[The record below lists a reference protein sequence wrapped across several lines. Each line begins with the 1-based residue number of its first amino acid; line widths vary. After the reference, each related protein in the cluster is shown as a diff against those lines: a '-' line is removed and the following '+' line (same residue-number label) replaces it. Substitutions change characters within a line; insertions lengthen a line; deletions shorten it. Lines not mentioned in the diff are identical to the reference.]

1 MCVRGRESLRVLYNA
16 ADENRKGKRTMY
28 KEIIYEVV
36 DPVATI
42 TINRPE
48 RLNALTARTQVELK
62 HAMIAAER
70 DERVVGI
77 VLTGAGRAF
86 SAGADMRSLAEIAE
100 RRSVDRDETL
110 VQLEAESRDREVDPE
125 FRVTW
130 SFIPSLKKPVVAAVN
145 GPCAGMS
152 TAIATMCD
160 LRFASD
166 SAVFTTSFSQRG
178 LVAEHGLSWMLPR
191 LIGPAKALD
200 LLWSARRVDAQEAE
214 RLGLVDRVVPGDEL
228 LATAR
233 GYIED
238 LARNSSPASIMI
250 MKRQVYLHLMKPLHE
265 AMEDTNRLMA
275 ESLTRDDF
283 REGVA
288 SFMEKRAPAFPRV

>member
-1 MCVRGRESLRVLYNA
+1 
-16 ADENRKGKRTMY
+16 MY
-28 KEIIYEVV
+28 EEMLYEVQ

-42 TINRPE
+42 TLNRPE

-62 HAMIAAER
+62 HAMFAAER
-70 DERVVGI
+70 DERVVGV

-86 SAGADMRSLAEIAE
+86 SAGADMRALAEIAE
-100 RRSVDRDETL
+100 ARGIRPDESL
-110 VQLEAESRDREVDPE
+110 AQMEAECREREVEPE

-130 SFIPSLKKPVVAAVN
+130 SFIPSLKKPVIAAVN

-160 LRFASD
+160 LRFASE

-191 LIGPAKALD
+191 LVGPAKALD
-200 LLWSARRVDAQEAE
+200 LLWSARRVDAREAE
-214 RLGLVDRVVPGDEL
+214 RLGLVDRVVPGEEL

-238 LARNSSPASIMI
+238 LAAHASPTSIMV
-250 MKRQVYLHLMKPLHE
+250 MKRQVYLHLMRPLHE

-275 ESLTRDDF
+275 ESLRRDDF

-288 SFMEKRAPAFPRV
+288 SFVEKRAPAFPRV

>member
-1 MCVRGRESLRVLYNA
+1 
-16 ADENRKGKRTMY
+16 MY
-28 KEIIYEVV
+28 EEIIYEVE

-48 RLNALTARTQVELK
+48 RLNALTARTQVEIK

-77 VLTGAGRAF
+77 ILTAPGRAF

-100 RRSVDRDETL
+100 RRGIEQDQSL
-110 VQLEAESRDREVDPE
+110 AQLEAQCRDREVARE
-125 FRVTW
+125 LRVRW
-130 SFIPSLKKPVVAAVN
+130 SFLPSLKKRVIAAVN

-160 LRFASD
+160 LRFASE
-166 SAVFTTSFSQRG
+166 SAVFTTSLSQRG

-191 LIGPAKALD
+191 LVGPAKALD
-200 LLWSARRVDAQEAE
+200 LLWSARRVDAREAE

-238 LARNSSPASIMI
+238 LAAHASPTSIMV
-250 MKRQVYLHLMKPLHE
+250 MKRQVYLHLMRPLRE

-275 ESLTRDDF
+275 ESLRRDDF

-288 SFMEKRAPAFPRV
+288 SFVEKRAPAFPRI

>member
-1 MCVRGRESLRVLYNA
+1 
-16 ADENRKGKRTMY
+16 MY
-28 KEIIYEVV
+28 EEIIYVV
-36 DPVATI
+36 EDPVATI

-77 VLTGAGRAF
+77 ILTGAGRAF

-100 RRSVDRDETL
+100 RRGIEQDQSL
-110 VQLEAESRDREVDPE
+110 AQLEAQCRNREVDPE
-125 FRVTW
+125 LRVTW
-130 SFIPSLKKPVVAAVN
+130 SFIPSLKKPVIAAVN

-160 LRFASD
+160 LRFASE

-191 LIGPAKALD
+191 LVGPAKALD
-200 LLWSARRVDAQEAE
+200 LLWSARRVDAREAE

-238 LARNSSPASIMI
+238 LAAHASPTSIMV
-250 MKRQVYLHLMKPLHE
+250 MKRQVYLHLMRPLHE

-275 ESLTRDDF
+275 ESLRRDDF

-288 SFMEKRAPAFPRV
+288 SFVEKRAPAFPRV

>member
-1 MCVRGRESLRVLYNA
+1 
-16 ADENRKGKRTMY
+16 MY
-28 KEIIYEVV
+28 EEIIYEVV

-48 RLNALTARTQVELK
+48 RLNALTARTQVEIK

-77 VLTGAGRAF
+77 ILTGAGRAF

-100 RRSVDRDETL
+100 RRAIDKDESL
-110 VQLEAESRDREVDPE
+110 ARLEAECRGREVAPE

-130 SFIPSLKKPVVAAVN
+130 SFIPSLKKPVIAAVN

-178 LVAEHGLSWMLPR
+178 LVAEHGLSWILPR
-191 LIGPAKALD
+191 LLGPAKALD

-214 RLGLVDRVVPGDEL
+214 RLGLVDRVVPGDDL

-238 LARNSSPASIMI
+238 LARNNSPVSIMI

-288 SFMEKRAPAFPRV
+288 SFVEKRAPTFSRV

>member
-1 MCVRGRESLRVLYNA
+1 
-16 ADENRKGKRTMY
+16 MY
-28 KEIIYEVV
+28 EEIIYEVV

-48 RLNALTARTQVELK
+48 RLNALTARTQVEIK

-70 DERVVGI
+70 DERAVGI
-77 VLTGAGRAF
+77 ILTGAGRAF

-100 RRSVDRDETL
+100 RRAVDQDDTL
-110 VQLEAESRDREVDPE
+110 AHLEAESRGREVDPE
-125 FRVTW
+125 FRITW
-130 SFIPSLKKPVVAAVN
+130 SFIPSLKKPVIAAVN

-178 LVAEHGLSWMLPR
+178 LVAEHGLSWILPR

-200 LLWSARRVDAQEAE
+200 MLWSARRVDAQQAA

-233 GYIED
+233 DYIED

-288 SFMEKRAPAFPRV
+288 SFVEKRAPAFPRV

>member
-1 MCVRGRESLRVLYNA
+1 
-16 ADENRKGKRTMY
+16 MY
-28 KEIIYEVV
+28 EEIIYEVEE
-36 DPVATI
+36 PVATI
-42 TINRPE
+42 TINRPA
-48 RLNALTARTQVELK
+48 RLNALTARTQVEIK

-77 VLTGAGRAF
+77 ILTGAGRAF

-100 RRSVDRDETL
+100 RRAVDQDDTL
-110 VQLEAESRDREVDPE
+110 AHLEAESRGREVDPE

-130 SFIPSLKKPVVAAVN
+130 SFIPSLKKPVIAAVN

-178 LVAEHGLSWMLPR
+178 LVAEHGLSWILPR

-214 RLGLVDRVVPGDEL
+214 RLGLVDRVVPDDEL
-228 LATAR
+228 LPTTR

-288 SFMEKRAPAFPRV
+288 SFVEKRAPAFPRV

>member
-1 MCVRGRESLRVLYNA
+1 
-16 ADENRKGKRTMY
+16 MY
-28 KEIIYEVV
+28 EEIIYEVV

-48 RLNALTARTQVELK
+48 RLNALTARTQVEIK

-70 DERVVGI
+70 DGRVVGI
-77 VLTGAGRAF
+77 ILTGAGRAF

-100 RRSVDRDETL
+100 RRAVAQDDSL
-110 VQLEAESRDREVDPE
+110 AQLEAECRGSQVDPE

-130 SFIPSLKKPVVAAVN
+130 SFIPSLKKPVIAAVN

-178 LVAEHGLSWMLPR
+178 LVAEHGLSWILPR
-191 LIGPAKALD
+191 LLGPAKALD

-250 MKRQVYLHLMKPLHE
+250 MKRQVYLHLMRPLHD

-288 SFMEKRAPAFPRV
+288 SFVEKRAPAFPRV

>member
-1 MCVRGRESLRVLYNA
+1 
-16 ADENRKGKRTMY
+16 MY
-28 KEIIYEVV
+28 EEIIYEVA

-42 TINRPE
+42 TINRPA
-48 RLNALTARTQVELK
+48 RLNALTARTQVEIK

-77 VLTGAGRAF
+77 ILTGAGRAF

-100 RRSVDRDETL
+100 RWAVDQDDTL
-110 VQLEAESRDREVDPE
+110 AHLEAESRGREVDPE

-130 SFIPSLKKPVVAAVN
+130 SFIPSLKKPVIAAVN

-178 LVAEHGLSWMLPR
+178 LVAEHGLSWILPR

-200 LLWSARRVDAQEAE
+200 MLWSARRVDAQEAE

-228 LATAR
+228 LPTTR

-288 SFMEKRAPAFPRV
+288 SFVEKRAPAFPRV

>member
-1 MCVRGRESLRVLYNA
+1 
-16 ADENRKGKRTMY
+16 
-28 KEIIYEVV
+28 
-36 DPVATI
+36 
-42 TINRPE
+42 
-48 RLNALTARTQVELK
+48 
-62 HAMIAAER
+62 MIAAER

-77 VLTGAGRAF
+77 ILTGAGRAF

-100 RRSVDRDETL
+100 RRAVDQDDTL
-110 VQLEAESRDREVDPE
+110 AHLEAESRGREVDPE

-130 SFIPSLKKPVVAAVN
+130 SFIPSLKKPVIAAVN

-178 LVAEHGLSWMLPR
+178 LVAEHGLSWILPR

-228 LATAR
+228 LPTTR

-288 SFMEKRAPAFPRV
+288 SFVEKRAPAFPRV

>member
-1 MCVRGRESLRVLYNA
+1 
-16 ADENRKGKRTMY
+16 MY
-28 KEIIYEVV
+28 EEIIYEVA
-36 DPVATI
+36 DPVATV

-48 RLNALTARTQVELK
+48 RLNALTARTQVEIK

-77 VLTGAGRAF
+77 ILTGAGRAF

-100 RRSVDRDETL
+100 RRAVDQDDTL
-110 VQLEAESRDREVDPE
+110 AHLEAESRGREVDPE

-130 SFIPSLKKPVVAAVN
+130 SFIPSLKKPVIAAVN
-145 GPCAGMS
+145 GPCAGRS

-178 LVAEHGLSWMLPR
+178 LVAEHGLSWILPR

-228 LATAR
+228 LPTTR

-275 ESLTRDDF
+275 ESLTGDDF

-288 SFMEKRAPAFPRV
+288 SFVEKRAPAFPRV

>member
-1 MCVRGRESLRVLYNA
+1 
-16 ADENRKGKRTMY
+16 MY
-28 KEIIYEVV
+28 EEIIYEVA
-36 DPVATI
+36 DPVATV

-48 RLNALTARTQVELK
+48 RLNALTARTQVEIK

-77 VLTGAGRAF
+77 ILTGAGRAF

-100 RRSVDRDETL
+100 RRAVDQDDTL
-110 VQLEAESRDREVDPE
+110 AHLEAESRGREVDPE

-130 SFIPSLKKPVVAAVN
+130 SFIPSLKKPVIAAVN

-178 LVAEHGLSWMLPR
+178 LVAEHGLSWILPR

-228 LATAR
+228 LPTTR

-288 SFMEKRAPAFPRV
+288 SFVEKRAPAFPRV

>member
-1 MCVRGRESLRVLYNA
+1 
-16 ADENRKGKRTMY
+16 MY
-28 KEIIYEVV
+28 EEIIYEVA
-36 DPVATI
+36 DPVATV

-48 RLNALTARTQVELK
+48 RLNALTARTQVEIK

-70 DERVVGI
+70 DERAVGI
-77 VLTGAGRAF
+77 ILTGAGRAF

-100 RRSVDRDETL
+100 RRAVDQDDTL
-110 VQLEAESRDREVDPE
+110 AHLEAESRGREVDPE
-125 FRVTW
+125 FRITW
-130 SFIPSLKKPVVAAVN
+130 SFIPSLKKPVIAAVN

-178 LVAEHGLSWMLPR
+178 LVAEHGLSWILPR

-214 RLGLVDRVVPGDEL
+214 RLGLVDRVVPDDEL
-228 LATAR
+228 LPTTR

-288 SFMEKRAPAFPRV
+288 SFVEKRAPAFPRV

>member
-1 MCVRGRESLRVLYNA
+1 
-16 ADENRKGKRTMY
+16 MY
-28 KEIIYEVV
+28 EEIIYEVE

-77 VLTGAGRAF
+77 ILTGAGRAF

-100 RRSVDRDETL
+100 RRGIEQDQSL
-110 VQLEAESRDREVDPE
+110 AQLEAQCRGREVDPE

-130 SFIPSLKKPVVAAVN
+130 SFIPSLKKPVIAAVN

-160 LRFASD
+160 LRFASE
-166 SAVFTTSFSQRG
+166 SSVFTTSFSQRG

-191 LIGPAKALD
+191 LVGPAKALD
-200 LLWSARRVDAQEAE
+200 LLWSARRVDAREAE

-238 LARNSSPASIMI
+238 LAAHASPTSIMV
-250 MKRQVYLHLMKPLHE
+250 MKRQVYLHLMRPLHE

-275 ESLTRDDF
+275 ESLRRDDF

-288 SFMEKRAPAFPRV
+288 SFVEKRAPAFPRV

>member
-1 MCVRGRESLRVLYNA
+1 
-16 ADENRKGKRTMY
+16 MY
-28 KEIIYEVV
+28 EEIIYEVV

-42 TINRPE
+42 TINRPA
-48 RLNALTARTQVELK
+48 RLNALTARTQVEIK

-70 DERVVGI
+70 DERAVGI
-77 VLTGAGRAF
+77 ILTGAGRAF

-100 RRSVDRDETL
+100 RRAVDQDDTL
-110 VQLEAESRDREVDPE
+110 AHLEAESRGREVDPE

-130 SFIPSLKKPVVAAVN
+130 SFIPSLKKPVIAAVN

-178 LVAEHGLSWMLPR
+178 LVAEHGLSWILPR

-214 RLGLVDRVVPGDEL
+214 RLGLVDRVVPDDEL
-228 LATAR
+228 LPTTR

-288 SFMEKRAPAFPRV
+288 SFVEKRAPAFPRV

>member
-1 MCVRGRESLRVLYNA
+1 
-16 ADENRKGKRTMY
+16 MY
-28 KEIIYEVV
+28 EEIIYEVEE
-36 DPVATI
+36 PVATI
-42 TINRPE
+42 TINRPA
-48 RLNALTARTQVELK
+48 RLNALTARTQVEIK

-77 VLTGAGRAF
+77 ILTGAGRAF

-100 RRSVDRDETL
+100 RRAVDQDDTL
-110 VQLEAESRDREVDPE
+110 AHLEAESRGREVDPE

-130 SFIPSLKKPVVAAVN
+130 SFIPSLKKPVIAAVN

-178 LVAEHGLSWMLPR
+178 LVAEHGLSWILPR

-228 LATAR
+228 LPTTR

-275 ESLTRDDF
+275 ESLTGDDF

-288 SFMEKRAPAFPRV
+288 SFVEKRAPAFPRV

>member
-1 MCVRGRESLRVLYNA
+1 
-16 ADENRKGKRTMY
+16 MY
-28 KEIIYEVV
+28 EEIIYEVE

-48 RLNALTARTQVELK
+48 RLNALTTRTQVELK
-62 HAMIAAER
+62 HAMFAAER

-77 VLTGAGRAF
+77 IVTGAGRAF

-100 RRSVDRDETL
+100 RRGIPPDPSVA
-110 VQLEAESRDREVDPE
+110 QMEAECREREVEPE

-130 SFIPSLKKPVVAAVN
+130 SFIPSLKKPVIAAVN

-160 LRFASD
+160 LRFASE

-191 LIGPAKALD
+191 LVGPAKALD
-200 LLWSARRVDAQEAE
+200 LLWSARRVDAHEAE
-214 RLGLVDRVVPGDEL
+214 RLGLVDRVVPGEEL

-233 GYIED
+233 GYIEE
-238 LARNSSPASIMI
+238 LAAHASPTSIMV
-250 MKRQVYLHLMKPLHE
+250 MKRQVFLHLMKPLHE
-265 AMEDTNRLMA
+265 AMEETNRLMA
-275 ESLTRDDF
+275 ESLTRNDF

-288 SFMEKRAPAFPRV
+288 SFVEKRAPSFPRV

>member
-1 MCVRGRESLRVLYNA
+1 
-16 ADENRKGKRTMY
+16 MY
-28 KEIIYEVV
+28 EEIIYEVA

-42 TINRPE
+42 TINRPA
-48 RLNALTARTQVELK
+48 RLNALTARTQVEIK

-77 VLTGAGRAF
+77 ILTGAGRAF

-100 RRSVDRDETL
+100 RRAVDQDDTL
-110 VQLEAESRDREVDPE
+110 AHLEAESRGREVDPE

-130 SFIPSLKKPVVAAVN
+130 SFIPSLKKPVIAAVN

-178 LVAEHGLSWMLPR
+178 LVAEHGLSWILPR

-200 LLWSARRVDAQEAE
+200 LLWSARRVHAQEAE

-228 LATAR
+228 LPTTR

-265 AMEDTNRLMA
+265 AMEETNRLMA
-275 ESLTRDDF
+275 ESLTGDDF

-288 SFMEKRAPAFPRV
+288 SFVEKRAPAFPRV

>member
-1 MCVRGRESLRVLYNA
+1 MRLTMS
-16 ADENRKGKRTMY
+16 KGDAEMY
-28 KEIIYEVV
+28 QEIIYEVE

-48 RLNALTARTQVELK
+48 RLNALTARTQVEIR

-70 DERVVGI
+70 DDHVVGI

-100 RRSVDRDETL
+100 RRGIDRDESL
-110 VQLEAESRDREVDPE
+110 AQLEAECRDREVEPE

-130 SFIPSLKKPVVAAVN
+130 SFIPSLKKPVIAAVN

-160 LRFASD
+160 LRFASE
-166 SAVFTTSFSQRG
+166 SAVLTTSFSQRG

-191 LIGPAKALD
+191 LVGPAKALD
-200 LLWSARRVDAQEAE
+200 LLWSARRVDAREAE

-228 LATAR
+228 LATSR

-238 LARNSSPASIMI
+238 LAAHASPTSIMV

-265 AMEDTNRLMA
+265 AMEETNRLMA
-275 ESLTRDDF
+275 ESLRRDDF

-288 SFMEKRAPAFPRV
+288 SFVEKRAPAFPRV

>member
-1 MCVRGRESLRVLYNA
+1 
-16 ADENRKGKRTMY
+16 MY
-28 KEIIYEVV
+28 EEIIYEVE

-42 TINRPE
+42 TINRPD
-48 RLNALTARTQVELK
+48 RLNALTARTQVEIK
-62 HAMIAAER
+62 HAMFAAER

-77 VLTGAGRAF
+77 ILTGAGRAF
-86 SAGADMRSLAEIAE
+86 SAGADMRMLGEIAE
-100 RRSVDRDETL
+100 RRGMEQDETL
-110 VQLEAESRDREVDPE
+110 AQMEAECREREVDPE
-125 FRVTW
+125 FRITW
-130 SFIPSLKKPVVAAVN
+130 SFIPSLKKPVIAAVN

-160 LRFASD
+160 LRFASE

-191 LIGPAKALD
+191 LVGPAKALD
-200 LLWSARRVDAQEAE
+200 LLWSARKIDAHEAE
-214 RLGLVDRVVPGDEL
+214 RLGLADRVVPGDEL
-228 LATAR
+228 LAMTR

-238 LARNSSPASIMI
+238 LARSASPASIMI

-275 ESLTRDDF
+275 ESLTRNDF

-288 SFMEKRAPAFPRV
+288 SFVEKRAPAFPRV

>member
-1 MCVRGRESLRVLYNA
+1 
-16 ADENRKGKRTMY
+16 MY
-28 KEIIYEVV
+28 EEIIYEVE

-70 DERVVGI
+70 DESVVGI
-77 VLTGAGRAF
+77 ILTGAGRAF

-100 RRSVDRDETL
+100 RRGIEQDESL
-110 VQLEAESRDREVDPE
+110 AQMESESRGREVDPE
-125 FRVTW
+125 LRVTW
-130 SFIPSLKKPVVAAVN
+130 SFIPSLKKPVIAAVN

-160 LRFASD
+160 LRFASE

-191 LIGPAKALD
+191 LVGPAKALD
-200 LLWSARRVDAQEAE
+200 LLWSARRVDAREAE

-238 LARNSSPASIMI
+238 LAAHASPTSIMV
-250 MKRQVYLHLMKPLHE
+250 MKRQVYLHLMRPLHE

-275 ESLTRDDF
+275 ESLRRDDF

-288 SFMEKRAPAFPRV
+288 SFVEKRAPAFPRV

>member
-1 MCVRGRESLRVLYNA
+1 
-16 ADENRKGKRTMY
+16 MY
-28 KEIIYEVV
+28 EEIIYVV
-36 DPVATI
+36 EDPVATI

-70 DERVVGI
+70 DESVVGI
-77 VLTGAGRAF
+77 ILTGAGRAF

-100 RRSVDRDETL
+100 RRGIEQDESL
-110 VQLEAESRDREVDPE
+110 AQMESESRGRDVEQE

-130 SFIPSLKKPVVAAVN
+130 SFIPSLKKPVIAAVN

-160 LRFASD
+160 LRFASE

-191 LIGPAKALD
+191 LVGPAKALD
-200 LLWSARRVDAQEAE
+200 LLWSARRVDAREAE

-238 LARNSSPASIMI
+238 LAAHASPTSIMV
-250 MKRQVYLHLMKPLHE
+250 MKRQVYLHLMRPLHE

-275 ESLTRDDF
+275 ESLRRDDF

-288 SFMEKRAPAFPRV
+288 SFVEKRAPAFPRV

>member
-1 MCVRGRESLRVLYNA
+1 
-16 ADENRKGKRTMY
+16 MY
-28 KEIIYEVV
+28 EEIIYEVA
-36 DPVATI
+36 DPVATV

-48 RLNALTARTQVELK
+48 RLNALTARTQVEIK

-77 VLTGAGRAF
+77 ILTGAGRAF

-100 RRSVDRDETL
+100 RRAVDQDETL
-110 VQLEAESRDREVDPE
+110 AQLEAECRGREVDPE

-130 SFIPSLKKPVVAAVN
+130 SFIPSLKKPVIAAVN

-178 LVAEHGLSWMLPR
+178 LVAEHGLSWILPR

-228 LATAR
+228 LPTTR

-288 SFMEKRAPAFPRV
+288 SFVEKRAPAFPRV

>member
-1 MCVRGRESLRVLYNA
+1 
-16 ADENRKGKRTMY
+16 MY
-28 KEIIYEVV
+28 EEIIYEVA
-36 DPVATI
+36 DPVATV

-48 RLNALTARTQVELK
+48 RLNALTARTQVEIK

-70 DERVVGI
+70 DERAVGI
-77 VLTGAGRAF
+77 ILTGAGRAF

-100 RRSVDRDETL
+100 RRAVDQDDTL
-110 VQLEAESRDREVDPE
+110 AHLEAESRGREVDPE
-125 FRVTW
+125 FRITW
-130 SFIPSLKKPVVAAVN
+130 SFIPSLKKPVIAAVN

-178 LVAEHGLSWMLPR
+178 LVAEHGLSWILPR

-200 LLWSARRVDAQEAE
+200 MLWSARRVDAQEAE

-228 LATAR
+228 LPTTR

-288 SFMEKRAPAFPRV
+288 SFVEKRAPAFPRV

>member
-1 MCVRGRESLRVLYNA
+1 
-16 ADENRKGKRTMY
+16 MY
-28 KEIIYEVV
+28 EEIIYEVEE
-36 DPVATI
+36 PVATI
-42 TINRPE
+42 TINRPA
-48 RLNALTARTQVELK
+48 RLNALTARTQVEIK

-70 DERVVGI
+70 DERAVGI
-77 VLTGAGRAF
+77 ILTGAGRAF

-100 RRSVDRDETL
+100 RRAVDQDDTL
-110 VQLEAESRDREVDPE
+110 AHLEAESRGREVDPE

-130 SFIPSLKKPVVAAVN
+130 SFIPSLKKPVIAAVN

-178 LVAEHGLSWMLPR
+178 LVAEHGLSWILPR

-200 LLWSARRVDAQEAE
+200 MLWSARRVDAQEAE

-228 LATAR
+228 LPTTRHGKHRYRAANAFLLSTT
-233 GYIED
+233 
-238 LARNSSPASIMI
+238 P
-250 MKRQVYLHLMKPLHE
+250 HLSGSGRPIPRPPIDVIVGHGRHIPLI
-265 AMEDTNRLMA
+265 T
-275 ESLTRDDF
+275 
-283 REGVA
+283 
-288 SFMEKRAPAFPRV
+288 